1 MINLPV
7 CYAVATI
14 LDIQSTKNTYLIME
28 DLRHIPSRF
37 WFQMVQCILQLLI
50 LNYFPHGALSNKNNR
65 GSMWGDLIIVRSFLP
80 WCLFWCCCPFTRALL
95 STLIRCIRS
104 GDSPVL
110 TVTKHSF
117 WWLTSTHGYKTFVL
131 VTHQYSRLQNI
142 RSGDSPVLTVTKHS
156 TTSFLLILQ
165 QRPIRMLHSG

>member
-14 LDIQSTKNTYLIME
+14 LDIQSTKNAYLIME

-117 WWLTSTHGYKTFVL
+117 WWLTSTHGYKTFHYEFLTHSATTSNQNVAFWLRVFL
-131 VTHQYSRLQNI
+131 VRLQNSYLKVI
-142 RSGDSPVLTVTKHS
+142 W
-156 TTSFLLILQ
+156 Q
-165 QRPIRMLHSG
+165 